1 MRALHIAA
9 AGHAPT
15 MTELPRPEIVPD
27 YVLIKVRAASFNGV
41 DRAIASGF
49 MAQFMPHAYPLV
61 LGQDAAGVV
70 EAVGENVSGISVGD
84 EVLGNMLISP
94 PLQRG
99 TIAEYAVLPAAAL
112 VHKPA
117 ELDFDEA
124 AALPLAG
131 ATAVAVLD
139 AIDLQPG
146 QTVLI
151 IGATGGVGSFAIQ
164 LAVARGATVIA
175 TGTAADAETLNEL
188 GASEVVDYTSGSVA
202 TKVRAAHPEGVDALI
217 DLANFSP
224 DGLVEAA
231 TAVRDGGRVASPLNA
246 IDAGALATRQIIGQ
260 NVTANPHREVVAPL
274 VAAAAA
280 GRLTVP
286 VTTTVTLDEASV
298 GLTGFSSRGVR
309 GKNVVVMEA

>member
-1 MRALHIAA
+1 MRALNINA
-9 AGHAPT
+9 AGAPPA
-15 MTELPRPEIVPD
+15 MSELPRPEIDAD
-27 YVLIKVRAASFNGV
+27 YVLIKVRAASLNGV

-70 EAVGENVSGISVGD
+70 EAVGANVSGISIGD

-94 PLQRG
+94 PIQRG
-99 TIAEYAVLPAAAL
+99 TIAEYAVLPAAAV

-117 ELDFDEA
+117 ELGFHEA

-131 ATAVAVLD
+131 ATAVALVN

-164 LAVARGATVIA
+164 LAAARGATVIA
-175 TGTAADAETLNEL
+175 TGADADAEVLIKL
-188 GASEVVDYTSGSVA
+188 GASEVMDYTSGSVA
-202 TKVRAAHPEGVDALI
+202 EKVRAAHPDGVDALI
-217 DLANFSP
+217 DLANFGP

-231 TAVRDGGRVASPLNA
+231 SAVRDGGRVASPLNA
-246 IDAGALATRQIIGQ
+246 IDADALATRQIIGQ
-260 NVTANPHREVVAPL
+260 NVTAHPSREVVAPL

-280 GRLTVP
+280 GELTVP
-286 VTTTVTLDEASV
+286 VTTTFRLDEASAA
-298 GLTGFSSRGVR
+298 LTGFSSRGVR
-309 GKNVVVMEA
+309 GKNVIVMEA